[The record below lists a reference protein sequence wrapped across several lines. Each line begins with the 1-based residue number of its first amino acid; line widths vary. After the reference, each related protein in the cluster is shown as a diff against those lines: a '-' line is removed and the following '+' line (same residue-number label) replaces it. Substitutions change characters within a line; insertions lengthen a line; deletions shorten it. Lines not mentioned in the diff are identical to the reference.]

1 MKEWRVGKGEKDQR
15 FNKYLQRKLP
25 DAPSSFLYKMLRK
38 KNITLNGKKASGSE
52 LLLEGDLV
60 TFFLSDET
68 IAKFGGAPAAA
79 DNAASLQETN
89 EALEEYGR
97 AYRQIQGRIGEGGIL
112 YEDAHILAVRK
123 PVGVLAQKSVDTDRS
138 MNEWFVGYL
147 LSKGEVS
154 ASSLRQFRPSICNR
168 LDRNT
173 GGILLCAK
181 SLQGAR
187 TMGRLLKDRSLH
199 KYYQAV
205 VAGKVAQSGQIEGYL
220 TKDAVT
226 NTVNFKKSGK
236 ADQRSASGSGK
247 SPSPEKSAF
256 SGKSPDTSDNGKGWT
271 HTTYKPLIT
280 GARYSLLEME
290 LITGKTHQ
298 IRSHLAS
305 IGHPILGDPKYG
317 NVRINETVRS
327 QYGVRG
333 QMLWCERVEFPQI
346 EGDLAALSGRVIV
359 CEPPALYREIAS
371 HSK

>member
-173 GGILLCAK
+173 GGILLCANRCRA
-181 SLQGAR
+181 QGPW
-187 TMGRLLKDRSLH
+187 
-199 KYYQAV
+199 AV
-205 VAGKVAQSGQIEGYL
+205 
-220 TKDAVT
+220 
-226 NTVNFKKSGK
+226 F
-236 ADQRSASGSGK
+236 
-247 SPSPEKSAF
+247 
-256 SGKSPDTSDNGKGWT
+256 
-271 HTTYKPLIT
+271 
-280 GARYSLLEME
+280 
-290 LITGKTHQ
+290 
-298 IRSHLAS
+298 
-305 IGHPILGDPKYG
+305 
-317 NVRINETVRS
+317 
-327 QYGVRG
+327 
-333 QMLWCERVEFPQI
+333 
-346 EGDLAALSGRVIV
+346 
-359 CEPPALYREIAS
+359 
-371 HSK
+371 